1 MQINHRFSYI
11 FIFLIVFSF
20 IGGGWYFY
28 TQVFKDIENPYKL
41 IPPDAAL
48 IIEIPRMQQLHQQW
62 KKESV
67 FEKSLKELP
76 GFKAFQ
82 EVFPALFESF
92 QQISS
97 SYSSWEGRSVVIS
110 AHSKGLLFILPGSD
124 LSLLDFNREEIQNWT
139 TELEIAEKTLNGDL
153 YLELKG
159 GSGSLFL
166 MEKRGLFILTNEI
179 ELLESSTHQIKSP
192 SSLLQSPSFSKL
204 QKVSGKRSDAHVY
217 VNYKNLSK
225 IVDITDQSSLFWHQ
239 PEKIAS
245 WSGMDLSLKENE
257 ILLNGYSIPSDTGSQ
272 FLKLLKNQE
281 SVGMSICD
289 HFPFETRAY
298 THLSLSHYED
308 YFEAW
313 TSYLKTTDQWDQYK
327 SDFMLVDKALKSENA
342 DVHQSWWAGEMAFL
356 VTEDGKEY
364 AVFLAQKER
373 DSFRKLSNIAHLSQP
388 SMITTEYKDYK
399 IKEINFPHFLFTQF
413 GPWFN
418 TFNKSYFTIVDE
430 LVIFAKSI
438 PDLKI
443 YIDLLES
450 GSILQKNQNYSSFS
464 DNLSKSISFTFYVNR
479 PESPRQLISFVSD
492 EMNNELKKTS
502 LFKKDLSGY
511 SLQLDWKND
520 MVYTGIFA
528 GLSGIT
534 KQKLSNWQVILD
546 SPISDGPFKVTD
558 HTDGSHK
565 YLVFDEYRQAYLL
578 NEQGDIVWK
587 KSLKEKPISQV
598 YEVDYYQNGKIQY
611 LFNSENYMYLMDLT
625 GAFVE
630 NYPIQLNSEASAGLS
645 LIDYSHN
652 KDYRIFISG
661 KNGEIY
667 NYKKDGSLLKD
678 WNSKNTRRDIV
689 KPISHVV
696 ANSKDYL
703 IAEAKNGNVIMYNRQ
718 GKVRMEIR
726 KSFTNALGSDLYA
739 NRTNSKG
746 MMITTNQEGK
756 LMYIPEKGDVRS
768 TDFGEFSKDH
778 FFIYAD
784 FTGNGYDD
792 FIYLDGKELQVFDRF
807 KKSVLSYVFANN
819 ITTKPKIFTLAGRK
833 ILGVLDKPA
842 GKLFLF
848 NSDGLISNKIE
859 GETDFE
865 LDVLKNGQVVIIIG
879 REKALKMVPLK

>member
-11 FIFLIVFSF
+11 FIFLIVLSF

-41 IPPDAAL
+41 IPSDAAL
-48 IIEIPRMQQLHQQW
+48 VIEIPRIHQLHQHW

-67 FEKSLKELP
+67 FEKSLKEWP
-76 GFKAFQ
+76 GYKSFQ
-82 EVFPALFESF
+82 EILPELFNSF
-92 QQISS
+92 QKISS
-97 SYSSWEGRSVVIS
+97 SYSTWEGQSVVIS
-110 AHSKGLLFILPGSD
+110 AHSNGLLFVFPGSD
-124 LSLLDFNREEIQNWT
+124 VSFYDFNRDEIQNWAT
-139 TELEIAEKTLNGDL
+139 KTEIAEKTLNGDL
-153 YLELKG
+153 YIELKG
-159 GSGSLFL
+159 ENGSLFF
-166 MEKRGLFILTNEI
+166 MGKRGLFLLTNEI
-179 ELLESSTHQIKSP
+179 ALLESSINQLKSS
-192 SSLLQSPSFSKL
+192 SSLLQSPEFNRL

-217 VNYKNLSK
+217 VNYENLSQM
-225 IVDITDQSSLFWHQ
+225 ISITDQSSLFWRQ
-239 PEKIAS
+239 PEKIAL
-245 WSGMDLSLKENE
+245 WTGMDFSLKDNE
-257 ILLNGYSIPSDTGSQ
+257 ILLNGYSIPSDTGNQ

-298 THLSLSHYED
+298 THLSLSNYED
-308 YFEAW
+308 YSEAW
-313 TSYLKTTDQWDQYK
+313 KSYLKTSHQWDKYK
-327 SDFMLVDKALKSENA
+327 SNFLIVDKALKSENA
-342 DVHQSWWAGEMAFL
+342 DIHQSWWAGEMAFL
-356 VTEDGKEY
+356 VTEDTIEY

-373 DSFRKLSNIAHLSQP
+373 DSFKKLSNIAHLSQP
-388 SMITTEYKDYK
+388 NMITTEYKEFK
-399 IKEINFPHFLFTQF
+399 IKEINFPNFLFTQF
-413 GPWFN
+413 GPWFSS
-418 TFNKSYFTIVDE
+418 FNKSYFVIVDE
-430 LVIFAKSI
+430 LVIFARSI
-438 PDLKI
+438 SDLKK

-450 GSILQKNQNYSSFS
+450 GSILQKNQNYTSFS
-464 DNLSKSISFTFYVNR
+464 DNLSKSISFTFYTNR
-479 PESPRQLISFVSD
+479 PESPQQLTSFISN
-492 EMNNELKKTS
+492 EMNSELKKIS

-528 GLSGIT
+528 GLSGIS

-546 SPISDGPFKVTD
+546 SPIYKGPFMVTD
-558 HTDGSHK
+558 HTDGSHN

-598 YEVDYYQNGKIQY
+598 FELDYYQNGKIQY

-625 GAFVE
+625 GSYVE

-652 KDYRIFISG
+652 KDYRIFIPG

-678 WNSKNTRRDIV
+678 WKSKNTRRDIV

-703 IAEAKNGNVIMYNRQ
+703 IAEAKNGNVVMYDRQ

-746 MMITTNQEGK
+746 MMVTTNQEGK
-756 LMYIPEKGDVRS
+756 LMYIPEKGDVKS

-778 FFIYAD
+778 FFIYED
-784 FTGNGYDD
+784 FTANGYYD
-792 FIYLDGKELQVFDRF
+792 FIYLDGKELQVIDRF
-807 KKSVLSYVFANN
+807 KKVVLSYVFDNN
-819 ITTKPKIFTLAGRK
+819 IIEKPKIFTLAGRK
-833 ILGVLDKPA
+833 ILGVLDKTA
-842 GKLFLF
+842 GRLFLF
-848 NSDGLISNKIE
+848 NSDGLISSKIE
-859 GETDFE
+859 GETNFE

-879 REKALKMVPLK
+879 SGKAIKMIPLK